1 MSLSVNAN
9 ISALNA
15 IGKKQAASANNIAN
29 SESEGFKKSR
39 VVLKEGEKGTVTAK
53 TQVVNTPGTM
63 INQPDGSLTEASN
76 VDLANEITSMIPTKH
91 AYQANLK
98 ALQTSAEMEKSSLDL
113 IG

>member
-1 MSLSVNAN
+1 MTLAINTN

-15 IGKKQAASANNIAN
+15 LGKRQATSANNIAN
-29 SESEGFKKSR
+29 SDSEGFKKSR
-39 VVLKEGEKGTVTAK
+39 IVLEEGREGTVTAK

-76 VDLANEITSMIPTKH
+76 VDLAIEVTGMIPTKH

-98 ALQTSAEMEKSSLDL
+98 ALQTSAEMEKSALDL